1 MVGTVRAAGGKHTHF
16 PFSAQTRRPHHGR
29 PAFAEYAVKD
39 KMQPDV
45 AETFQ
50 TAYGI
55 GGKFGLQFDDDF
67 RRWHQPGLAGD
78 AEFLRIG
85 RMHATYGFYGIPH
98 CG

>member
-55 GGKFGLQFDDDF
+55 GGKFGL
-67 RRWHQPGLAGD
+67 
-78 AEFLRIG
+78 
-85 RMHATYGFYGIPH
+85 
-98 CG
+98 